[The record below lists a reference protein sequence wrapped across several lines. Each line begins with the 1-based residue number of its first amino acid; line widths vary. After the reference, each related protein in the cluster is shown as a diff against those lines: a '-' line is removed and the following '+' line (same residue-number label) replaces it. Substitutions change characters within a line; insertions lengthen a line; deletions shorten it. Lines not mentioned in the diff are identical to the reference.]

1 MAQVNK
7 LIKYN
12 GINVKINAFVF
23 DTPIT
28 FRNGGAKTASVS
40 FQYGEIWFNH
50 LQVVDNKLKQ
60 PLSYQ
65 NVKEQATQQYANVLV
80 AVNIIPKEL
89 SEAILEAIGQTK
101 AQYDKEA
108 EDVFNEVPEKE
119 TPKTQ
124 EEP

>member
-28 FRNGGAKTASVS
+28 FRNGGVKTASVS

-60 PLSYQ
+60 PLSYK
-65 NVKEQATQQYANVLV
+65 NIKEQATQQYANVLV